1 MNKIIFFSALLMM
14 GTLIVNGQEDFMPE
28 SNLIEMEMYRSACF
42 GVCPSYRLTIY
53 KNKMAV
59 YKGYSNV
66 DKEGVYIKKLSGS
79 EYKTV
84 CKAFKKSKFADIENN
99 FFDNRIA
106 DAPITTLAYK
116 VSGEMKVIRKNI
128 SWNEVLDALEL
139 KMENVGKTSGWTLK
153 QSLAKPDKGPGKN
166 HIENEIIVTLN
177 KDTDAASWAKKYEDY
192 EMQLKKKLS
201 PRYNIWVVEFNLDR
215 ADSQEFMDIIRD
227 DKNVKTAEFNIQVKP
242 RNQTPDF

>member
-1 MNKIIFFSALLMM
+1 M
-14 GTLIVNGQEDFMPE
+14 GTFLVNGQEDFMPE
-28 SNLIEMEMYRSACF
+28 SKLIEMEMYKSACF
-42 GVCPSYRLTIY
+42 GLCPSYRLTIY

-66 DKEGVYIKKLSGS
+66 DKEGVYTKKLSGS
-79 EYKTV
+79 EYKQV
-84 CKAFKKSKFADIENN
+84 CKAFKKSGYGSIENN

-116 VSGEMKVIRKNI
+116 VGGEMKIIKKNI
-128 SWNEVLDALEL
+128 KWNEVLDGLES
-139 KMENVGKTSGWTLK
+139 KMETVGKSSGWTLK
-153 QSLAKPDKGPGKN
+153 QSMAKPERGGQKD

-177 KDTDAASWAKKYEDY
+177 KDADAASWAKQYEEY
-192 EMQLKKKLS
+192 EMKLKKKLS

-227 DKNVKTAEFNIQVKP
+227 DKSVKTAEFNIQLKP